1 MRWPWQRSASG
12 QRLAVS
18 WLGQTLAFVRVSG
31 VGNDFR
37 VLQAG
42 VETQGA
48 DSLEDFVRRLQGL
61 GLKGYPTTVMLRP
74 EQYQLLQIEMP
85 TVPPEEL
92 R

>member
-18 WLGQTLAFVRVSG
+18 WFGQTLAFVRVAGLGS
-31 VGNDFR
+31 DFR

-48 DSLEDFVRRLQGL
+48 DTREEFVRRLQGL
-61 GLKGYPTTVMLRP
+61 GLKGYVTTVLS
-74 EQYQLLQIEMP
+74 LIHI
-85 TVPPEEL
+85 
-92 R
+92 